1 MGISKAKGMIFA
13 NRLINKLQY
22 VYVLTGD
29 GELQEG
35 QIWEA
40 VMFAAHNKVD
50 NLIATI
56 DVNGQQIDGPLSK
69 VLSLDSLEEKINADI
84 KSAMLA
90 KDAAKLE
97 ALRAVKSAILL
108 LKTSPEGLNDDTEMK
123 ALLKMVKQRK
133 ETAELYVSQNRKDLA
148 DVELSQA
155 AVIEAYLPQQMSE
168 ADVKAE
174 VANII
179 SSLGATSPAD
189 MGKVM
194 GVASKQLAGKADG
207 KLISTIVK
215 ELLSK

>member
-1 MGISKAKGMIFA
+1 MA
-13 NRLINKLQY
+13 
-22 VYVLTGD
+22 
-29 GELQEG
+29 
-35 QIWEA
+35 
-40 VMFAAHNKVD
+40 
-50 NLIATI
+50 
-56 DVNGQQIDGPLSK
+56 
-69 VLSLDSLEEKINADI
+69 LEEKINADI

-90 KDAAKLE
+90 KEASKLD

-133 ETAELYVSQNRKDLA
+133 ETADLYITQNRKDLA
-148 DVELSQA
+148 DVELAQA
-155 AVIEAYLPQQMSE
+155 AVIEAYLPKQMSE
-168 ADVKAE
+168 DDVKAE
-174 VANII
+174 VAKII
-179 SSLGATSPAD
+179 SSVGATSPAD